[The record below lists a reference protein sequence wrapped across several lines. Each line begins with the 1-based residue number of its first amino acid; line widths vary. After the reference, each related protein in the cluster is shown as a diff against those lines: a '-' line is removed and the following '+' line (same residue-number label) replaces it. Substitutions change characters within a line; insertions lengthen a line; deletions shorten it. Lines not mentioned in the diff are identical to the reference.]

1 MVKTKDEIVLE
12 MQEQVKKLKAEIRKA
27 EKPTWTTSCS
37 FKESSSSSAINIH
50 VVSDIKVLVGMVAF
64 LNNMDIR
71 MAEAAK
77 ELGVSYKYV
86 HEGFSVE
93 DWKSDIKLRL
103 DKINIAAKRSQLE
116 QIESRLA
123 KLESPELKEKRELE
137 ELQSLLSNFDN

>member
-1 MVKTKDEIVLE
+1 MAKTKDEIVLE

-37 FKESSSSSAINIH
+37 FRETTSSSAINIH
-50 VVSDIKVLVGMVAF
+50 VVSDIKVLVGMVAY
-64 LNNMDIR
+64 LNNMEAR
-71 MAEAAK
+71 MNEAAK
-77 ELGVSYKYV
+77 ELGVTYKHMHDGY
-86 HEGFSVE
+86 SVD

-103 DKINIAAKRSQLE
+103 DKINIAVKKSQLE

-137 ELQSLLSNFDN
+137 ELQSLLSNFEN